1 MLSGLSLSHI
11 QPQLTKR
18 FSSEEGEEE
27 EEEEASEYRVVAF
40 TVVASVLLNY

>member
-27 EEEEASEYRVVAF
+27 EEASEYRVVAF

>member
-27 EEEEASEYRVVAF
+27 EEEASEYRVVAF